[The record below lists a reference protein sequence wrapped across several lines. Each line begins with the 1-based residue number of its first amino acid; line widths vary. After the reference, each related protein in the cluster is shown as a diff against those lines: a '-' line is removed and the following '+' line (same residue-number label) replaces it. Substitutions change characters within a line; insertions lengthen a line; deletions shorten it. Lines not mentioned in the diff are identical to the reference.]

1 MRAPSWV
8 VATLV
13 LVVGA
18 PSFAHADDKKL
29 PKDPEPFAVDLNPKQ
44 EPVIVLKDANKGV
57 YVVVGE
63 PTSASKKAFYGT
75 GKQLYEQISVGGSR
89 DGDAW
94 NISTWSPRIPEMRPG
109 QISRRKDG
117 TYFRSCDGL
126 DDAVLTEV
134 TGDKA
139 KTILEKSQ
147 FLSPGLVRRPHFLAR
162 DDMGIYYY
170 VDKLSERHGG
180 KAFRVMVGKR
190 GAMKQVPLVDI
201 AMDSA
206 GQVFSTKTGDL
217 RLVETNDRANGTQK
231 TSAWVKGSKKTE
243 LFILDLH
250 VNSVVIFKELG
261 IYKLVGGICDN
272 V

>member
-8 VATLV
+8 VAALV
-13 LVVGA
+13 LA
-18 PSFAHADDKKL
+18 SAASARADDKKL
-29 PKDPEPFAVDLNPKQ
+29 PKDPQPFAVDLNPNK
-44 EPVIVLKDANKGV
+44 EPVLVLKDANGGT

-63 PTSASKKAFYGT
+63 QNVTRKKAFYGT
-75 GKQLYEQISVGGSR
+75 GKQLYEQITIGGSR

-94 NISTWSPRIPEMRPG
+94 QISTWSPRIPELRPG
-109 QISRRKDG
+109 GIMRRKDG

-126 DDAVLTEV
+126 DDAVLTEI

-139 KTILEKSQ
+139 KAILDKSQ
-147 FLSPGLVRRPHFLAR
+147 FLSPGLVRRPHMLAR

-180 KAFRVMVGKR
+180 KAFRVFVGKR
-190 GAMKQVPLVDI
+190 GAMKQLPLVDI

-217 RLVETNDRANGTQK
+217 RLVNSAQNAETGEKKSST
-231 TSAWVKGSKKTE
+231 WVKGQKKTE
-243 LFILDLH
+243 LFILDLD
-250 VNSVVIFKELG
+250 VNSPVIFKELG